1 MNYLMKMNISV
12 SSVSIWLF
20 LQPLLLVCD
29 NCEEIHHGDCPVY
42 GPLLTLDPSTG
53 HDEASLQYT
62 TVFVPSELT
71 VKPSKI
77 ANAGLGV
84 FATQFIPRGVSFGP
98 YEGKRVLK
106 EELTKGEDI
115 SYMWEVL

>member
-1 MNYLMKMNISV
+1 MKMNIFV
-12 SSVSIWLF
+12 SLVSIR
-20 LQPLLLVCD
+20 LLIKLVLLDCD
-29 NCEEIHHGDCPVY
+29 NCEEIHHGDCPVH
-42 GPLLTLDPSTG
+42 GPLLTLDPSSG

-62 TVFVPSELT
+62 TVFVPAELT

-84 FATQFIPRGVSFGP
+84 FATQFIPRGVRFGP
-98 YEGKRVLK
+98 FEGRRKLK
-106 EELTKGEDI
+106 EELTEGEDT